1 MSRTKLLRMMQLAV
15 LSVLACG
22 SGQPPVTGSG
32 NPGGAHLEVAV
43 SGLDSP
49 VYLAAPAGDGRLF
62 IVEQAGR
69 IRVVRNG
76 SLQDQPFLDIR
87 AKVKSGGEQGLLSV
101 AFHPQFAQNGF
112 LFVNYTDVNGD
123 TRVERYQ
130 ATPNSDVA
138 NANSA
143 KLILAVDQPYS
154 NHNGGLVLFGPDGML
169 YIGMGDG
176 GSGGDPH
183 ANAQNPTA
191 LLGKLL
197 RINVA
202 AGDPYAVPADNP
214 YAGQAGYRGEIWASG
229 MRNPWRF
236 AFDRAAQL
244 LYVADVGQNRWEE
257 IDIVPAHRKGVN
269 YGWNVME
276 GSHCYLATTCS
287 ATGLVQPALEYGHD
301 AGCSVTGGFVYRGA
315 AMPDLRGTYFYADY
329 CKGWVRSFK
338 YVNGA
343 VTEQRTWDF
352 GDIGNVL
359 SFGEDAAGELYILSS
374 NGKAYRLAR

>member
-1 MSRTKLLRMMQLAV
+1 MSRTKPLRMMQLTV

-22 SGQPPVTGSG
+22 SGQPPLSGSG
-32 NPGGAHLEVAV
+32 NPGGTHLEVAV

-49 VYLAAPAGDGRLF
+49 VYLGAPAADGRLF

-130 ATPNSDVA
+130 ATAGSDVA

-143 KLILAVDQPYS
+143 KLILTVDQPYS

-197 RINVA
+197 RINVD

-229 MRNPWRF
+229 LRNPWRF

-257 IDIVPAHRKGVN
+257 IDIVAADRKGVN

-276 GSHCYLATTCS
+276 GNHCYLATTCS
-287 ATGLVQPALEYGHD
+287 ATGLVTPALEYGHD

-315 AMPDLRGTYFYADY
+315 AVPDLRGTYFYADY

-338 YVNGA
+338 YVKGA